1 MSIESVYAF
10 SGAQW
15 VLTNIYAPCT
25 PEAKQEFL
33 NWFHNIDMEEDI
45 DWLLVVDF
53 NLIQQPS
60 DTNKPGENIQKML
73 KFNVVI
79 SNLRLEEL

>member
-1 MSIESVYAF
+1 
-10 SGAQW
+10 
-15 VLTNIYAPCT
+15 
-25 PEAKQEFL
+25 
-33 NWFHNIDMEEDI
+33 MEEDI